1 MATRAV
7 DISEIGKNFKQW
19 TDDVVDYD
27 DYVIIT
33 KPHNRNVVMMSEN
46 EFDSWR
52 ETLYLLGTEANRKA
66 LDESAQQVKD
76 IKLISK
82 EEWDSGTNK

>member
-7 DISEIGKNFKQW
+7 DISEIGKNLKQW

-46 EFDSWR
+46 EFDSWK
-52 ETLYLLGTEANRKA
+52 ETLYLLSTEANRKA
-66 LDESAQQVKD
+66 LGESAQQVKD
-76 IKLISK
+76 IKLMSK
-82 EEWDSGTNK
+82 

>member
-7 DISEIGKNFKQW
+7 DISEIRKNIKQW

-46 EFDSWR
+46 EFDSWK
-52 ETLYLLGTEANRKA
+52 ENLYLLSTEANRKA

-76 IKLISK
+76 IKLMSK
-82 EEWDSGTNK
+82 EEWDSDTNK

>member
-7 DISEIGKNFKQW
+7 DISEIGKNIKQW
-19 TDDVVDYD
+19 TDDIIDYD

-46 EFDSWR
+46 EFDSWK
-52 ETLYLLGTEANRKA
+52 ETLYLLSTEANRKA

-76 IKLISK
+76 IKLMSK
-82 EEWDSGTNK
+82 EEWGPDTNK